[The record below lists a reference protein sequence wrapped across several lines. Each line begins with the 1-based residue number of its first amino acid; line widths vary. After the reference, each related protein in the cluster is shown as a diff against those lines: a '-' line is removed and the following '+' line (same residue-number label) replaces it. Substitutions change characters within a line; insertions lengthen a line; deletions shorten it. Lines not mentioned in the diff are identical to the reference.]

1 MSKLPTRG
9 AKICATI
16 ITPWKQSVRAFVLHS
31 VWLWD
36 LWDTD
41 CASSMFVMRQ
51 HNYFYS
57 LKTQS
62 GTEVSP
68 IIWDGQCCPKPQ
80 SRLFQTGST
89 LRFFHQ
95 KMGIWHEVQVW
106 YLRIT
111 DTELY
116 TKMLCQSNKQNFGLI
131 LQVALGHFLVDASAV
146 CVLARKLGLEQYQSL
161 SWSFLVPWKSH
172 LETYLRNFITASFN
186 VVQINGLNSS

>member
-1 MSKLPTRG
+1 MQ
-9 AKICATI
+9 
-16 ITPWKQSVRAFVLHS
+16 QSSHPESNLYGLLFFTQSGYGTCETLTVPFPC
-31 VWLWD
+31 LWCD
-36 LWDTD
+36 
-41 CASSMFVMRQ
+41 
-51 HNYFYS
+51 NIFYS

-68 IIWDGQCCPKPQ
+68 IIWDGPCCPKPQ